1 MKCDEVPKKNVV
13 LRDDILSSFQFRC
26 NTSMCKVRFDSK
38 RTDFGGFTM
47 GIPAIRANHASHCV
61 RSSTLSRR
69 RQKAAL
75 SAIKR
80 AAPYPVDPVP
90 STFGSPL
97 TIQEHLEISPTYVCI
112 SVQGLTLYLTQ
123 GNGAIHTRSSIYY

>member
-1 MKCDEVPKKNVV
+1 MKCDELPKKNLV
-13 LRDDILSSFQFRC
+13 LMDDVLNSFQFRYDK
-26 NTSMCKVRFDSK
+26 SMCKVRFASK

-47 GIPAIRANHASHCV
+47 GIPAIRVNHASHCV

-80 AAPYPVDPVP
+80 AAPYPVDPMP

-97 TIQEHLEISPTYVCI
+97 TTQEHLAISPTYVCI

-123 GNGAIHTRSSIYY
+123 ENGAIHT